1 MIIEI
6 KILFQKYFTR
16 SGNLRRIKGL
26 QYWPL
31 KSVLMEKY
39 RMKEHEAQALNDF
52 IMPMLEYYPEKRA
65 SAQEL
70 LKNPWLNMP
79 ANFDYLMSD
88 REYEKMM
95 MIKKNAKKDK
105 NSNSNNTDDYNKQDL
120 VESDIEINMA
130 DDEDNE
136 EISGKDDSDESFVD
150 NPDQIHIQNF
160 NNSFAAYGQHVNL
173 AALDRANPQFDKIFQ
188 RNVLFLLKI

>member
-1 MIIEI
+1 
-6 KILFQKYFTR
+6 
-16 SGNLRRIKGL
+16 
-26 QYWPL
+26 
-31 KSVLMEKY
+31 MEKY
-39 RMKEHEAQALNDF
+39 RIKEHEADALSDF

-65 SAQEL
+65 SAQDL
-70 LKNPWLNMP
+70 LNHPWLNMP
-79 ANFDYLMSD
+79 DNFDYLMSD

-95 MIKKNAKKDK
+95 MVKKNAKKEK
-105 NSNSNNTDDYNKQDL
+105 SGNSNTDEQSKQDL

-136 EISGKDDSDESFVD
+136 EITDEEDSDDSFVD

-173 AALDRANPQFDKIFQ
+173 AALDRANPQFDRIF
-188 RNVLFLLKI
+188 

>member
-1 MIIEI
+1 
-6 KILFQKYFTR
+6 
-16 SGNLRRIKGL
+16 
-26 QYWPL
+26 
-31 KSVLMEKY
+31 MEKY
-39 RMKEHEAQALNDF
+39 RMKKQEAEALNDF
-52 IMPMLEYYPEKRA
+52 IMPMLEYYPEKRI

-70 LKNPWLNMP
+70 LKHPWLNMP

-95 MIKKNAKKDK
+95 MIKKNAKKEK
-105 NSNSNNTDDYNKQDL
+105 NYNNEETIKQDL
-120 VESDIEINMA
+120 IESDIEINMA

-136 EISGKDDSDESFVD
+136 EISGEEESDDSYVD

-173 AALDRANPQFDKIFQ
+173 AALDSANPQFDKIF
-188 RNVLFLLKI
+188 

>member
-1 MIIEI
+1 
-6 KILFQKYFTR
+6 
-16 SGNLRRIKGL
+16 
-26 QYWPL
+26 
-31 KSVLMEKY
+31 MEKY
-39 RMKEHEAQALNDF
+39 RIKEHEAEALTDF
-52 IMPMLEYYPEKRA
+52 IMPMLEYYPEKRN

-70 LKNPWLNMP
+70 LNHPWLNMP

-95 MIKKNAKKDK
+95 MVKKNAKKEK
-105 NSNSNNTDDYNKQDL
+105 NANSNNNDENSKQDL
-120 VESDIEINMA
+120 VESDVEINMA

-136 EISGKDDSDESFVD
+136 EISGEEDSDDSFVD

-173 AALDRANPQFDKIFQ
+173 AALDRANPQFDKIF
-188 RNVLFLLKI
+188 

>member
-1 MIIEI
+1 
-6 KILFQKYFTR
+6 
-16 SGNLRRIKGL
+16 
-26 QYWPL
+26 
-31 KSVLMEKY
+31 MEKY
-39 RMKEHEAQALNDF
+39 RIKEHEADALADF

-65 SAQEL
+65 SAQDL
-70 LKNPWLNMP
+70 LNHPWLNMP
-79 ANFDYLMSD
+79 DNFDYLMSD

-95 MIKKNAKKDK
+95 MVKKNAKKEK
-105 NSNSNNTDDYNKQDL
+105 SGNSNNDEQSKQDL

-136 EISGKDDSDESFVD
+136 DITDEEDSDDSFVD

-173 AALDRANPQFDKIFQ
+173 AALDRANPQFDKIF
-188 RNVLFLLKI
+188 

>member
-1 MIIEI
+1 
-6 KILFQKYFTR
+6 
-16 SGNLRRIKGL
+16 
-26 QYWPL
+26 
-31 KSVLMEKY
+31 MEKY
-39 RMKEHEAQALNDF
+39 RMKEQEADGLNDF
-52 IMPMLEYYPEKRA
+52 LMPMLQYYPEKRV

-70 LKNPWLNMP
+70 LNHPWLNMP

-95 MIKKNAKKDK
+95 MVKKNAKKEK
-105 NSNSNNTDDYNKQDL
+105 NTVVTNDDIVKTDL

-136 EISGKDDSDESFVD
+136 ENITDEESDESNLD
-150 NPDQIHIQNF
+150 NPDQINIQNF

-173 AALDRANPQFDKIFQ
+173 AALDRPNPQFDKIF
-188 RNVLFLLKI
+188 

>member
-1 MIIEI
+1 
-6 KILFQKYFTR
+6 
-16 SGNLRRIKGL
+16 
-26 QYWPL
+26 
-31 KSVLMEKY
+31 MEKY

-173 AALDRANPQFDKIFQ
+173 AALDRANPQFDKIF
-188 RNVLFLLKI
+188 